1 MLNHISQKLEVVN
14 VADEVHPVHLREA
27 DKDVLWQRRGV
38 TGVGETTI
46 KSSDGVSANTSTALE
61 HVPLVTGRFKN

>member
-14 VADEVHPVHLREA
+14 VADEVHTVNLREA

-38 TGVGETTI
+38 TGVGETMM
-46 KSSDGVSANTSTALE
+46 KRSDDVSAKHSQCLSTFL
-61 HVPLVTGRFKN
+61 